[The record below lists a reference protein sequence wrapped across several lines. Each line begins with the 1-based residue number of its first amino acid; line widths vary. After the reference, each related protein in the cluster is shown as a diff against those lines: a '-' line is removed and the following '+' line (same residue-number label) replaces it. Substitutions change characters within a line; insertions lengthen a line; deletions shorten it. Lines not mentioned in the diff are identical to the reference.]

1 MPSVDPFSAQIV
13 QFVRQMP
20 AEAILALVR
29 QRLGVSP
36 AAANGKGDLRSVAS
50 APSAVAS
57 SRSNGRRTRSTS
69 ADRTALLATVE
80 RVVKAGSGLSASDV
94 AKAAGVAQTRVA
106 AAIRELKQSKRIFQG
121 GDRRFARYA
130 ADTSTAKR
138 ASLAARKGK

>member
-1 MPSVDPFSAQIV
+1 MPSFDPFSAQIV

-29 QRLGVSP
+29 QRLGVSSV
-36 AAANGKGDLRSVAS
+36 AATTANGKAQPRALGAS
-50 APSAVAS
+50 TSPKP
-57 SRSNGRRTRSTS
+57 GRRTRATS
-69 ADRTALLATVE
+69 ADRVALLDTVE

-94 AKAAGVAQTRVA
+94 AKAAGVAQPRVA

-130 ADTSTAKR
+130 ADAKTAQR
-138 ASLAARKGK
+138 ASIASRKGR